1 MNTFDQTVLAF
12 VRERPGTT
20 MPEVA
25 AHYPV
30 ESKTYGR
37 QRAVSAAIARL
48 RKRGLLLDCAH
59 RCDHCGAA
67 KTRGQR
73 NVPLYA
79 TNENIVVTV

>member
-1 MNTFDQTVLAF
+1 MNTFDQSVLAF

-25 AHYPV
+25 ANFPV

-37 QRAVSAAIARL
+37 QRAVSAAIVRL
-48 RKRGLLLDCAH
+48 RKRGLIQDCTD

-67 KTRGQR
+67 RTRGVR
-73 NVPLYA
+73 NVPLFA
-79 TNENIVVTV
+79 INPDITITV